1 MYVRA
6 DPQRMIQVLI
16 NLISNAIK
24 YNRPQGEVRLA
35 CVELPDD
42 LMRLQVV
49 DTGPGIPAEQQH
61 LLFTP
66 FERLGASATDIQGT
80 GLGLALSRNL
90 VHSMGGRIGV
100 ESAAGEGS
108 TFWVEMRRVQPEAV
122 VRTVEEPEG
131 VLVSRTYTTQR
142 RLLYVEDVVANV
154 RLVEEILE
162 RRPSITVLPA
172 MQGSLGVELAGQHLP
187 DLILLDLHLPDV
199 SGTEVLATLRESPE
213 TRDIPVVILT
223 ADATRQEQARVAD
236 LGAQDYVTKPIGV
249 RQLLELVDR
258 YLAD

>member
-1 MYVRA
+1 
-6 DPQRMIQVLI
+6 
-16 NLISNAIK
+16 
-24 YNRPQGEVRLA
+24 
-35 CVELPDD
+35 
-42 LMRLQVV
+42 
-49 DTGPGIPAEQQH
+49 
-61 LLFTP
+61 
-66 FERLGASATDIQGT
+66 
-80 GLGLALSRNL
+80 
-90 VHSMGGRIGV
+90 MGGRIGV

-131 VLVSRTYTTQR
+131 VLVSRAYTTER

-172 MQGSLGVELAGQHLP
+172 MQGSLGVELADQHLP
-187 DLILLDLHLPDV
+187 DLILLDLHLPDMR
-199 SGTEVLATLRESPE
+199 GTEVLASLRETPE

-223 ADATRQEQARVAD
+223 ADATRQEQARVAE
-236 LGAQDYVTKPIGV
+236 LGAQGYVTKPIGV